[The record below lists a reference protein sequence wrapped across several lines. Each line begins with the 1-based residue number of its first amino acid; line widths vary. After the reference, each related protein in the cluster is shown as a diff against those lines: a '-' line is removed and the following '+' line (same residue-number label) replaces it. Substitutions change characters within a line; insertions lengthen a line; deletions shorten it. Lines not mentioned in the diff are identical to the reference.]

1 MEIYN
6 EIIAKLHQLASF
18 ERAKT
23 SKKFF
28 KIGIT
33 EYGFD
38 DIFIGVSVPMI
49 RVIAKEYIGINY
61 ENIKKILSSK
71 IHEERQLAL
80 MILVE
85 KFMKF
90 KEERW
95 QITEFYLHNDN
106 IKYVNSWDLVDLTA
120 YKIVGEFLMEN
131 PAKITILHDLA
142 NSDNFWARRIAI
154 VSTLA
159 FIKQNKF
166 DETILIV
173 ERFLSNPLHD
183 LLQKAS
189 GWMLREVGKKNRQTL
204 MKFLELHHKKM
215 PRVMLRYATEK
226 FTKEERLLIVHV

>member
-71 IHEERQLAL
+71 IHEERRLAL

-95 QITEFYLHNDN
+95 QKLKRFPRLSHALNFLPQ
-106 IKYVNSWDLVDLTA
+106 VQSSWVRSSTFKAHL
-120 YKIVGEFLMEN
+120 
-131 PAKITILHDLA
+131 LA
-142 NSDNFWARRIAI
+142 IS
-154 VSTLA
+154 
-159 FIKQNKF
+159 
-166 DETILIV
+166 
-173 ERFLSNPLHD
+173 H
-183 LLQKAS
+183 
-189 GWMLREVGKKNRQTL
+189 
-204 MKFLELHHKKM
+204 
-215 PRVMLRYATEK
+215 
-226 FTKEERLLIVHV
+226 